1 MSNFKEIT
9 CEHQGV
15 VMNGF
20 AAYPVGERPFPAI
33 LMFPGA
39 TGWGKSFR
47 RTAQELA
54 NHGYLVVAADVYG
67 KDVDLSTP
75 ELAGQQMQAMLDNP
89 DMLRSRVVAWFE
101 SLAAS
106 SVVAPDRIAA
116 LGYCFG
122 GKCVLELARSGAD
135 LQAVISYHGIPT
147 THAPAQPGEVKAQ
160 VIAYCGGQ
168 DPYAPMDQV
177 DALRQELE
185 SAGADHQITV
195 FSYAKHSFTDP
206 DHDNSGHEGIAYHP
220 LAHRVTWAGT
230 LSLLDYMLKQPA
242 LQK

>member
-9 CEHQGV
+9 CEFQGV
-15 VMNGF
+15 EMKGL
-20 AAYPVGERPFPAI
+20 AAFPQGDRPFPAI

-39 TGWGKSFR
+39 TGWGKSFL
-47 RTAQELA
+47 RTAEELSK
-54 NHGYLVVAADVYG
+54 HGYLVVAAGVYG
-67 KDVDLSTP
+67 KDADLSTP
-75 ELAGQQMQAMLDNP
+75 EKAGQHMQAMLENP
-89 DMLRSRVVAWFE
+89 EILRGRVVAWFD
-101 SLAAS
+101 SLAAT
-106 SVVAPDRIAA
+106 SVVDPQRMAA

-135 LQAVISYHGIPT
+135 LQAVISYHGIPI

-177 DALRQELE
+177 DGLRQELE
-185 SAGADHQITV
+185 AAGADHQITV
-195 FSYAKHSFTDP
+195 FSYAQHSFTDP
-206 DHDNSGHEGIAYHP
+206 DHDDSGHPGIAYHP